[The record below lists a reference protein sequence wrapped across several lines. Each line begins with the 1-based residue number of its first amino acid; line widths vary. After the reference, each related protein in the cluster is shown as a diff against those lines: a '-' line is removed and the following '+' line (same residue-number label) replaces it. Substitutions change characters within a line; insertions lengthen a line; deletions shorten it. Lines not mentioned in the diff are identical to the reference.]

1 MNYPLKNLSPKD
13 GFEVRQNALLSDMDQ
28 KILTFLYQPLTGA
41 TAYSLYMT
49 LWSEIGEESYWS
61 EGILHSELLTILN
74 CGIPELYRA
83 RVKLEAL
90 GLLKTYLKQE
100 PEKQFIYELQSP
112 LTAAEFFKD
121 DLLSLLLLETVGKRK
136 YKNLRQRYSINKID
150 TEKYVEV
157 TKGFLDVFSFD
168 KNKFSENQELLKDS
182 TALIGNERPVE
193 TTQLDNKTFEFKFF
207 YEGLA
212 TQYINRSSI
221 TKEIENSILVL
232 HTMYGIDELEM
243 QKFVLQACDIDSG
256 KVDEKKLKQVVY
268 SNYHQTN
275 QQPVELKERIVEDPT
290 SNQNKQK
297 FRKNDLSHQGFSKED
312 IVLIEISEEFTPFDF
327 IENIKKQKGGYVAR
341 TEEWAVENL
350 IKQSNLPK
358 SVINILIHYVLV
370 IRGNPTLTQ
379 NLADSI
385 ANDWS
390 QSKVKSPEE
399 AIRKVQELYREN
411 EIKKQK
417 RAEQQASYSK
427 PRNNQYNSA
436 AGNQRNRQETLP
448 EWAKEN
454 QAEVEEKP
462 MSEAD
467 QKTFMDRIARIQ
479 NLGKEGDQ

>member
-1 MNYPLKNLSPKD
+1 MN
-13 GFEVRQNALLSDMDQ
+13 
-28 KILTFLYQPLTGA
+28 
-41 TAYSLYMT
+41 
-49 LWSEIGEESYWS
+49 
-61 EGILHSELLTILN
+61 
-74 CGIPELYRA
+74 
-83 RVKLEAL
+83 
-90 GLLKTYLKQE
+90 
-100 PEKQFIYELQSP
+100 
-112 LTAAEFFKD
+112 
-121 DLLSLLLLETVGKRK
+121 
-136 YKNLRQRYSINKID
+136 
-150 TEKYVEV
+150 
-157 TKGFLDVFSFD
+157 
-168 KNKFSENQELLKDS
+168 
-182 TALIGNERPVE
+182 IGNERPVE

-411 EIKKQK
+411 EIKKTK
-417 RAEQQASYSK
+417 KNRATSFIF
-427 PRNNQYNSA
+427 
-436 AGNQRNRQETLP
+436 
-448 EWAKEN
+448 
-454 QAEVEEKP
+454 
-462 MSEAD
+462 
-467 QKTFMDRIARIQ
+467 KTS
-479 NLGKEGDQ
+479 